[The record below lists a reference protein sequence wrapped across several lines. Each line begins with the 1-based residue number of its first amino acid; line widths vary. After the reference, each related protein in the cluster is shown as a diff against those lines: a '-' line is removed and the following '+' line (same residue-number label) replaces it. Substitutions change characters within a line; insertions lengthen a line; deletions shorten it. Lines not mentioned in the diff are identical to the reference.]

1 MTSIGMTS
9 NENKQPDRAAD
20 EATDSQASLLSKRQ
34 WTYFAKLALEEDVG
48 PYDATSVAL
57 GLCASRM
64 TYTMRARES
73 LVVCGL
79 PLARACFEYLDA
91 SAEVELLALEGAQV
105 ESGAELM
112 RITAQAD
119 AILTAERSALNYTQR
134 LSGIATLT
142 AQYVKKAQLGGGA
155 AVPKIL
161 DTRKTTPGLRLL
173 EKYATQCG
181 GAVNHRM
188 GLFDMVMIKDNHLA
202 ALSKSFDR
210 PILEAVK
217 RAKHRFPGLKVEVEV
232 DRLDQLSEAI
242 MARPDRILLDNMDP
256 QTLMEAVAMIPDS
269 IQTEASGGVNLSTI
283 GEIARTGVD
292 FISVGALTHGY
303 RSVDIGLDEH

>member
-1 MTSIGMTS
+1 MTS
-9 NENKQPDRAAD
+9 NDNKQTDRAKDAM
-20 EATDSQASLLSKRQ
+20 TDPQASILSAQQ
-34 WTYFAKLALEEDVG
+34 WTHFAKLALEEDIG

-57 GLCASRM
+57 GICGSRM

-79 PLARACFEYLDA
+79 PLARACFQYLDP
-91 SAEVELLALEGAQV
+91 SAEVELLALEGTQV
-105 ESGAELM
+105 ASGATLM

-119 AILTAERSALNYTQR
+119 AVLTAERSALNYTQR

-142 AQYVKKAQLGGGA
+142 AQYVQKAQLGGGSA
-155 AVPKIL
+155 APKIL

-202 ALSKSFDR
+202 ALAKNFDR

-232 DRLDQLSEAI
+232 DHLEQLSEAI
-242 MARPDRILLDNMDP
+242 QARPDRILLDNMDP
-256 QTLMEAVAMIPDS
+256 QSLMEAVAMIPDS

-303 RSVDIGLDEH
+303 RSVDIGLDEN

>member
-1 MTSIGMTS
+1 MTPSY
-9 NENKQPDRAAD
+9 NKQPDRAKDAM
-20 EATDSQASLLSKRQ
+20 TDSQASLLSAQQ
-34 WTYFAKLALEEDVG
+34 WTHFVKLALEEDVG

-57 GLCASRM
+57 GLCGSRM

-79 PLARACFEYLDA
+79 PLAGACFEYLDP
-91 SAEVELLALEGAQV
+91 SAKVEILVNEGTRVKA
-105 ESGAELM
+105 EKELM
-112 RITAQAD
+112 RITAQVNAV
-119 AILTAERSALNYTQR
+119 LTAERSALNYTQR

-142 AQYVKKAQLGGGA
+142 AQYVQKSQLGGGA
-155 AVPKIL
+155 TAPKIL

-202 ALSKSFDR
+202 ALAKNFDR

-217 RAKHRFPGLKVEVEV
+217 RAKHRFPGLKIEVEV

-242 MARPDRILLDNMDP
+242 QARPDRILLDNMD
-256 QTLMEAVAMIPDS
+256 TRSLMEAVAMIPDS

-283 GEIARTGVD
+283 GEIAGTGVN

-303 RSVDIGLDEH
+303 RSVDIGLDEG